1 MKKVIF
7 VLDHKH
13 SSMNDYSTAIIYWY
27 GVLDRMGYEVIYED
41 YTQYD
46 ADSFYRKVVEE
57 KPYMVIFTN
66 YFRAIHTEFTR
77 FRDIAKLYLLQTDMH
92 RFYDGHVKLW
102 IPFVD
107 GIINFEGT
115 KERCLEDGLPE
126 NGFLKMRW
134 GFNPNMMCY
143 NQSSK
148 IKNISFYGGLH
159 GNRRKILEDFN
170 KQLAVDIVPQSAT
183 YEQVK
188 QVMSESN
195 FSLNLSMN
203 APGDRRE
210 LKGRVIEIPAHC
222 ILLSEPAPKLETYY
236 NEDEFILFNSVEEAI
251 EKVKS
256 LDDKQ
261 VSELF
266 KRGNKALWERNTAYH
281 EWNKILP
288 FMDPDFEPVDVSKLI
303 KKYHPEFIH
312 YGYSNR

>member
-1 MKKVIF
+1 
-7 VLDHKH
+7 
-13 SSMNDYSTAIIYWY
+13 
-27 GVLDRMGYEVIYED
+27 
-41 YTQYD
+41 
-46 ADSFYRKVVEE
+46 
-57 KPYMVIFTN
+57 
-66 YFRAIHTEFTR
+66 
-77 FRDIAKLYLLQTDMH
+77 MH
-92 RFYDGHVKLW
+92 RFYDEHVKLW

-170 KQLAVDIVPQSAT
+170 KQLTVDIVSQSAT

-203 APGDRRE
+203 APANRRE

-222 ILLSEPAPKLETYY
+222 ILLSEPAPELETYY
-236 NEDEFILFNSVEEAI
+236 NEDEFISFNSVEEAI

-261 VSELF
+261 ILELF

-288 FMDPDFEPVDVSKLI
+288 LMDPDYKEVNVNKLVHQ
-303 KKYHPEFIH
+303 YHSEFIH
-312 YGYSNR
+312 YEY

>member
-13 SSMNDYSTAIIYWY
+13 SSMNDYSTAIVYWY

-46 ADSFYRKVVEE
+46 ADNFYKKVVEE

-77 FRDIAKLYLLQTDMH
+77 FRDVAKVYLLQTDMH
-92 RFYDGHVKLW
+92 RFYDEHVKLW

-134 GFNPNMMCY
+134 GFNPNMMCH

-148 IKNISFYGGLH
+148 VKNISFYGGLH

-170 KQLAVDIVPQSAT
+170 KQLTVDVVPQSAT
-183 YEQVK
+183 YEEVK

-203 APGDRRE
+203 APANRRE

-222 ILLSEPAPKLETYY
+222 ILLSEPAPELETYY
-236 NEDEFILFNSVEEAI
+236 NEDEFISFNSVEEAI
-251 EKVKS
+251 EKVRS
-256 LDDKQ
+256 LDSKQ
-261 VSELF
+261 MLELF
-266 KRGNKALWERNTAYH
+266 KRSNKALWERNTAYH

-288 FMDPDFEPVDVSKLI
+288 LMDPDYRELDVTKLI
-303 KKYHPEFIH
+303 KQYHSEFIH
-312 YGYSNR
+312 YEH